1 MKKGVLILGGGKI
14 GDIISAFLHNCGDYA
29 VTVADRDETGLA
41 RLKAQNGVDTLKLD
55 VTDED
60 ALLSA
65 LEGKWA
71 VLSAL
76 PYNLTPMIARAAAKA
91 EVNYF
96 DLTEDVAS
104 TRVVKDLAKDA
115 PVVFMPQSGLAP
127 GFVSIVAYDLAR
139 KFDSL
144 QDVNMR
150 VGALAQ
156 YPTNALKY
164 NLTWSTE
171 GLINEYCEPCEAI
184 VDGNMREVPPLE
196 ELENITLDGIAY
208 EAFNTSGG
216 LGTMCETLAGKV
228 RNLNYKSIRYPGHR
242 EMAKMLIR
250 DLRMN
255 ERQDLLKEI
264 FEHALPSTGQ
274 DVVFIFVQVSGMKNG
289 RLVQETFTRKVYN
302 RKIDGREW
310 SGIQITTA
318 SGVCGVLDLLAT
330 GKLPQKGFIRQEDV
344 NFNDFITNRFG
355 RNYSAELASGET
367 SSEAALKLDKAV

>member
-14 GDIISAFLHNCGDYA
+14 GDIISAFLQSSGDYA

-41 RLKAQNGVDTLKLD
+41 RLKTQNGVETLKLD

-60 ALLSA
+60 ALLAA
-65 LEGKWA
+65 LDGKWA

-76 PYNLTPMIARAAAKA
+76 PYDLTPRIARAAAKA

-104 TRVVKDLAKDA
+104 TRMVKDLAKDA
-115 PVVFMPQSGLAP
+115 PVAFMPQSGLAP

-144 QDVNMR
+144 LDVNMR

-184 VDGNMREVPPLE
+184 VDGAMREVPPLE

-242 EMAKMLIR
+242 EMAKMLIK

-289 RLVQETFTRKVYN
+289 RLVQETFSRKVYN
-302 RKIDGREW
+302 RTIDGREW
-310 SGIQITTA
+310 TGIQITTA
-318 SGVCGVLDLLAT
+318 SGVCGVLDLMAN
-330 GKLPQKGFIRQEDV
+330 GKLPQKGFVRQEDV
-344 NFNDFITNRFG
+344 NFDDFITNRFG
-355 RNYSAELASGET
+355 RNYSAELAAGQT
-367 SSEAALKLDKAV
+367 ISEAPVKLDKAS

>member
-1 MKKGVLILGGGKI
+1 MKKGVLLLGGGKI
-14 GDIISAFLHNCGDYA
+14 GDIISAFLHNSGDYV

-41 RLKAQNGVDTLKLD
+41 RLKARNGVETLKLD
-55 VTDED
+55 VTDEA
-60 ALLSA
+60 ALLQA
-65 LEGKWA
+65 LDGKWA

-76 PYNLTPMIARAAAKA
+76 PYDLTPMIARAARRA

-104 TRVVKDLAKDA
+104 TRIVKDLAKDA
-115 PVVFMPQSGLAP
+115 PVAFMPQSGLAP
-127 GFVSIVAYDLAR
+127 GFVSIVAYDLTK

-144 QDVNMR
+144 LDVNMR

-184 VDGNMREVPPLE
+184 VDGSMREVPPLE

-216 LGTMCETLAGKV
+216 LGTMCETLEGKV

-242 EMAKMLIR
+242 EMAKMLIK

-264 FEHALPSTGQ
+264 FEHSLPSTGQ
-274 DVVFIFVQVSGMKNG
+274 DVVFIFVQVSGMKDG
-289 RLVQETFTRKVYN
+289 RLMQETFTRKVYN
-302 RKIDGREW
+302 RTIDGRDW
-310 SGIQITTA
+310 TGIQITTA
-318 SGVCGVLDLLAT
+318 SGVCGVLDLMAN
-330 GKLPQKGFIRQEDV
+330 GKLPQKGFVRQEDV
-344 NFNDFITNRFG
+344 NFDDFITSRFG
-355 RNYSAELASGET
+355 RNYSAELAAGLTTEET
-367 SSEAALKLDKAV
+367 ETFQKAG

>member
-14 GDIISAFLHNCGDYA
+14 GDIISALLQNSGDYA

-41 RLKAQNGVDTLKLD
+41 RLKTQNGVETLKLD

-60 ALLSA
+60 ALLAA
-65 LEGKWA
+65 LDGKWA

-76 PYNLTPMIARAAAKA
+76 PYDLTPRIARAARKA

-115 PVVFMPQSGLAP
+115 PVAFMPQSGLAP
-127 GFVSIVAYDLAR
+127 GFVSIVAYDLAK

-144 QDVNMR
+144 LDVNMR

-184 VDGNMREVPPLE
+184 VDGVMREVPPLE

-242 EMAKMLIR
+242 EMAKMLIK

-289 RLVQETFTRKVYN
+289 RLVQETFSRKVYN
-302 RKIDGREW
+302 RTIDGREW
-310 SGIQITTA
+310 TGIQITTA
-318 SGVCGVLDLLAT
+318 SGVCGVLDLMAN
-330 GKLPQKGFIRQEDV
+330 GKLPQKGFVRQEDV
-344 NFNDFITNRFG
+344 NFDDFITNRFG
-355 RNYSAELASGET
+355 RNYSAELAAGQT
-367 SSEAALKLDKAV
+367 ISEAPVKLDRAS